1 MFKTFG
7 RLNVKQRSLRPEGM
21 VWFDPIYRTR
31 SRVNPSRRNWRCYL
45 QMVCHVCVNVNEMC
59 EWDDVWK
66 WVKENER
73 WGGEGR
79 KEERNTNLQVQGHLY
94 QNEPRVIQTSSQT
107 QMNQLQ
113 FRWYSTDLFTEVSNT
128 FVIVTAHKQVCANQQ
143 SHQVSFQ
150 ISKLN
155 HKQCNRQAAHLFLQ
169 TRIWVGF
176 LARGLVCKRCWIRL
190 AVNRI
195 LNFGFRV

>member
-1 MFKTFG
+1 MKI
-7 RLNVKQRSLRPEGM
+7 E
-21 VWFDPIYRTR
+21 
-31 SRVNPSRRNWRCYL
+31 
-45 QMVCHVCVNVNEMC
+45 
-59 EWDDVWK
+59 
-66 WVKENER
+66 KEVR
-73 WGGEGR
+73 GEGR
-79 KEERNTNLQVQGHLY
+79 KEESNTNLQVQGHLY
-94 QNEPRVIQTSSQT
+94 QNEPRAIQTSLQT

-113 FRWYSTDLFTEVSNT
+113 FKWNSTDLFTEVSNT

-150 ISKLN
+150 NSKLN

>member
-1 MFKTFG
+1 
-7 RLNVKQRSLRPEGM
+7 M
-21 VWFDPIYRTR
+21 VSKWVVTPVYPIYKLVITHLLIIDPNFQRDIQVGLSLCRMTWQGPR
-31 SRVNPSRRNWRCYL
+31 LDCYFQGSGNFWSFPTDRRKKTMGKQL
-45 QMVCHVCVNVNEMC
+45 
-59 EWDDVWK
+59 DLL
-66 WVKENER
+66 
-73 WGGEGR
+73 
-79 KEERNTNLQVQGHLY
+79 TNYDHW
-94 QNEPRVIQTSSQT
+94 
-107 QMNQLQ
+107 QMNIAEKIHH
-113 FRWYSTDLFTEVSNT
+113 LFTLILPE
-128 FVIVTAHKQVCANQQ
+128 Q